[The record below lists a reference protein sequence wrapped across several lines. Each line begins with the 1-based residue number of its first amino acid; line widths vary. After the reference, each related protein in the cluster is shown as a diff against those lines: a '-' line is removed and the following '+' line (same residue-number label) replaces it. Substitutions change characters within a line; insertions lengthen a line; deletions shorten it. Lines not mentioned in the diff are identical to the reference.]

1 MPLCVLPLSPVC
13 VRLCIYATGNIK
25 PCYAAVTYALSA
37 LSLNFN
43 FQEATESAV
52 FHIQNS
58 NNVIKRMHY
67 CHPLCGAA
75 VCIVSAWKAEG
86 GQDESDNVP
95 RSSVKAAKWPYS
107 LGRVCVCVCDINTI
121 CLPLCCSMWGGHRVY
136 ATDSEAAELSPVW
149 TSTAQPHSTQPA
161 LIHHHHHWIIVLPIK
176 PGGNTL
182 QACGRL

>member
-75 VCIVSAWKAEG
+75 VCIVSA
-86 GQDESDNVP
+86 
-95 RSSVKAAKWPYS
+95 
-107 LGRVCVCVCDINTI
+107 
-121 CLPLCCSMWGGHRVY
+121 
-136 ATDSEAAELSPVW
+136 
-149 TSTAQPHSTQPA
+149 
-161 LIHHHHHWIIVLPIK
+161 
-176 PGGNTL
+176 
-182 QACGRL
+182 